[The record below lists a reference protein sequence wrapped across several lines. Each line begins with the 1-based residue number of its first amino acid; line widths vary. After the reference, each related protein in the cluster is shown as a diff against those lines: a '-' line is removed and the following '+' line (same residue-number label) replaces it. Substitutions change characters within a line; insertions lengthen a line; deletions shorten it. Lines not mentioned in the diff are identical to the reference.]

1 MAIQNRRGKY
11 ADFNPGKAVAGE
23 WLIVQEDDPSASDG
37 AAAYIAFKSGQTKRI
52 ATYQDMVDN
61 LEEAVEE
68 ATAAAAASATLSE
81 SYAKGGTNSRAG
93 EETDNAKYYKE
104 QAGTSASTAS
114 TQALKSEGYAVGK
127 QNGTAVESGSDYYQ
141 NNAKYYKDQ
150 AGVNAQTAA
159 TAKDAAETAKTAAQS
174 AATSAEIS
182 KDAAEAIAQSMS
194 AQSGVSGTIR
204 IDGVLYATYCFV
216 ENGIPYTRLSE
227 IVET

>member
-37 AAAYIAFKSGQTKRI
+37 AAAYIAFKSGQTKRV

-104 QAGTSASTAS
+104 QANSSA
-114 TQALKSEGYAVGK
+114 
-127 QNGTAVESGSDYYQ
+127 N
-141 NNAKYYKDQ
+141 
-150 AGVNAQTAA
+150 
-159 TAKDAAETAKTAAQS
+159 S
-174 AATSAEIS
+174 AAIS

-227 IVET
+227 IVDT